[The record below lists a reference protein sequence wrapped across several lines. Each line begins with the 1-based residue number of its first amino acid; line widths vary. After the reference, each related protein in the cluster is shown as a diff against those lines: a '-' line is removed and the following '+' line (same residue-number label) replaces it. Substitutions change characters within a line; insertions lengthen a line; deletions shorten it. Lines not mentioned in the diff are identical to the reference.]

1 MSWVRIEREN
11 SNYLIKEEYINSL
24 DLNSNCFLYEKYLF
38 NDNDVEIEYYK
49 KIISKE
55 EKEKLLFE
63 GNWKKIEINN
73 WQKSIKI
80 I

>member
-73 WQKSIKI
+73 
-80 I
+80 